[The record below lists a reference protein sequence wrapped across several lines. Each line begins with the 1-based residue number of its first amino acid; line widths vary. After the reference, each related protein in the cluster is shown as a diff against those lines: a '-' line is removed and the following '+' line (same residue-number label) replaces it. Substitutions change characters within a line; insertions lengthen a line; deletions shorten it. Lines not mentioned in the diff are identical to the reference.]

1 MKYRRF
7 GRTGLQMPVFSC
19 GGMRYQQSWSDIPWD
34 QVPEAGQRNLEATIA
49 RSVELGI
56 NHVETARGYGSSEMQ
71 LAPVLKQFPRESLI
85 LQTKVMPKPT
95 AGEFLETF
103 ETSMRYL
110 GQEYVDLL
118 SIHGI
123 NNRQHLEETL
133 RPGGCLEVCRR
144 LQREGRVRHVGF
156 STHATPEV
164 ISEAIRSDEFDYVNL
179 HWYFV
184 NDLNRPCIAEAAQ
197 RDMGVFIISP
207 NDKGGKLYLELPRMR
222 SICAPLTPMQFN
234 DLYCLARPEVHTLSL
249 GAARPSD
256 FDEHVAAL
264 EHYGRAAEV
273 AGPVELR
280 LKAEMEKVLG
290 ADWCRRWWRGLPEYF
305 DIPGEVNLVEIL
317 RIWTYA
323 KPLGLGEWAKF
334 RYNMLGNADHWFPGE
349 HVEKLDWNRL
359 PEVIRGSPF
368 AARLPEILREAH
380 ALFHDAPVKR
390 LSQT

>member
-1 MKYRRF
+1 
-7 GRTGLQMPVFSC
+7 
-19 GGMRYQQSWSDIPWD
+19 MRYQQSWSDIPWD
-34 QVPEAGQRNLEATIA
+34 QVPDAGQRNLEATIA
-49 RSVELGI
+49 RSIELGI
-56 NHVETARGYGSSEMQ
+56 HHIETARGYGSSEMQ
-71 LAPVLKQFPRESLI
+71 LAPVLKQFPRERLI

-110 GQEYVDLL
+110 GQDYVDLL
-118 SIHGI
+118 SIPGI
-123 NNRQHLEETL
+123 NNRGHLEETL
-133 RPGGCLEVCRR
+133 RPGGCMEVCRR

-184 NDLNRPCIAEAAQ
+184 NDLNRPCVAEAAQ

-207 NDKGGKLYLELPRMR
+207 NDKGGKLYLELPKMR
-222 SICAPLTPMQFN
+222 AICAPLTPMQFN
-234 DLYCLARPEVHTLSL
+234 DLYCLARPEIHTLSL

-256 FDEHVAAL
+256 FDEHIAGL
-264 EHYGRAAEV
+264 EHYERAADV

-290 ADWCRRWWRGLPEYF
+290 ADWCRRWWKGLPEYF
-305 DIPGEVNLVEIL
+305 EIPGEVNLVEIL

-323 KPLGLGEWAKF
+323 KPLELSEWAKF

-349 HVEKLDWNRL
+349 HVEKLDWTRFQ
-359 PEVIRGSPF
+359 EVVRNSPF
-368 AARLPEILREAH
+368 ADRLPGILRESH